1 MFFSTVPLYTSRTL
15 QAILTP
21 KQPQYDAMDQMT
33 VVEHLRFYA
42 RIRGVADIEHNVE
55 AVIKAVGL
63 QAYSS
68 RMAAKL
74 SGGNKRKLSLGIA
87 LIGNPTVLL
96 LDEPSSGMDAAA
108 KRVMWKTLAAVVPG
122 RSLLLTTHSM
132 EEADA
137 LANRAGIMA
146 KRMLAMGTSDHL
158 RRTHGD
164 AYYVHLVMKSAP
176 HTSDDE
182 IRGLRSWVFGH
193 FPGANIE
200 DKTYH
205 GQLRFSVP
213 AERDGVKHETRRDV
227 ADNDEIKG
235 GMSARRNDSGIGSLI
250 AMLEDHREQLKLEH
264 YSVSPT
270 TLDQVFLTIV
280 GKHDVQEE
288 GYAGPKPKR
297 RLMSLWKRT

>member
-1 MFFSTVPLYTSRTL
+1 
-15 QAILTP
+15 
-21 KQPQYDAMDQMT
+21 MDQMT
-33 VVEHLRFYA
+33 VLEHLRFYA
-42 RIRGVADIEHNVE
+42 RVRGVADIEHNVE

-63 QAYSS
+63 QAFAS

-108 KRVMWKTLAAVVPG
+108 KRVMWKTLAAIVPG

-146 KRMLAMGTSDHL
+146 RKMLAIGTSDYL
-158 RRTHGD
+158 RRKHG
-164 AYYVHLVMKSAP
+164 ACYYVHLVMKSAP

-182 IRGLRSWVFGH
+182 IEALESWILAQ

-200 DKTYH
+200 NKTYH
-205 GQLRFSVP
+205 GQIRFSVP
-213 AERDGVKHETRRDV
+213 AQEHTTKEEMQIEIADVDGVSD
-227 ADNDEIKG
+227 ADDMHYG
-235 GMSARRNDSGIGSLI
+235 SGVGSLI
-250 AMLEDHREQLKLEH
+250 TVLEDNRDVLGVEY
-264 YSVSPT
+264 YSVSQT
-270 TLDQVFLTIV
+270 TLDQVFLSIV
-280 GKHDVQEE
+280 EKHNVQEE
-288 GYAGPKPKR
+288 GYVGLKPKR
-297 RLMSLWKRT
+297 NALKRLLRR

>member
-1 MFFSTVPLYTSRTL
+1 MKLTL
-15 QAILTP
+15 S
-21 KQPQYDAMDQMT
+21 AMDQMT
-33 VVEHLRFYA
+33 VLEHLRFYA
-42 RIRGVADIEHNVE
+42 RVRGVQEIEHNVD

-63 QAYSS
+63 QAFSS

-137 LANRAGIMA
+137 LADRAGIMA
-146 KRMLAMGTSDHL
+146 KTMLAMGTSDYL
-158 RRTHGD
+158 RHKHGN
-164 AYYVHLVMKSAP
+164 AFYIHLVMKSAP
-176 HTSDDE
+176 HTSDEE
-182 IRGLRSWVFGH
+182 ITKLRSWVLEK
-193 FPGANIE
+193 FPGADIE

-205 GQLRFSVP
+205 GQIRFSVP
-213 AERDGVKHETRRDV
+213 AKQSPTPTGKSDETGKEEIVD
-227 ADNDEIKG
+227 ADRISG
-235 GMSARRNDSGIGSLI
+235 GSEPAQSQGDGIGSLI
-250 AMLEDHREQLKLEH
+250 MMLEDHREELGLEH

-270 TLDQVFLTIV
+270 TLDQVFLSIV
-280 GKHDVQEE
+280 MKHNVEEE
-288 GYAGPKPKR
+288 GYAGVKPKKDILKGLKGLVGR
-297 RLMSLWKRT
+297 

>member
-1 MFFSTVPLYTSRTL
+1 
-15 QAILTP
+15 
-21 KQPQYDAMDQMT
+21 MDQMT
-33 VVEHLRFYA
+33 VLEHLRFYA
-42 RIRGVADIEHNVE
+42 RVRGVAEIDHNVE
-55 AVIKAVGL
+55 SVIKAVGL
-63 QAYSS
+63 QAFSS

-137 LANRAGIMA
+137 LADRAGIMA
-146 KRMLAMGTSDHL
+146 RRMLAIGTSDHL
-158 RRTHGD
+158 RRKHGNG
-164 AYYVHLVMKSAP
+164 YYMHLVMKSAP
-176 HTSDDE
+176 HTSDEE
-182 IRGLRSWVFGH
+182 IAALESWIKTR

-205 GQLRFSVP
+205 GQVRFSVP
-213 AERDGVKHETRRDV
+213 DAAEDET
-227 ADNDEIKG
+227 EIKG
-235 GMSARRNDSGIGSLI
+235 AGVDEITGEEDMGSGSRIGSFI
-250 AMLEDHREQLKLEH
+250 TILEENKEELGLEH

-280 GKHDVQEE
+280 SKHNVQEE
-288 GYAGPKPKR
+288 GYGGSKPNRGMLKSLLR
-297 RLMSLWKRT
+297 R

>member
-1 MFFSTVPLYTSRTL
+1 
-15 QAILTP
+15 
-21 KQPQYDAMDQMT
+21 MDQMT

-42 RIRGVADIEHNVE
+42 RVRGVADVEHNVK

-63 QAYSS
+63 QAFSS

-96 LDEPSSGMDAAA
+96 LDEPSSGMDAAS

-137 LANRAGIMA
+137 LADRAGIMA
-146 KRMLAMGTSDHL
+146 RRMLAIGTSDNL
-158 RRTHGD
+158 RKRHGD
-164 AYYVHLVMKSAP
+164 GYYIHLVMKSAP
-176 HTSDDE
+176 HTSDEE
-182 IRGLRSWVFGH
+182 IAKLDSWIKER

-205 GQLRFSVP
+205 GQVRFSVP
-213 AERDGVKHETRRDV
+213 AGEDVESERKIPDV
-227 ADNDEIKG
+227 DEIAGNREVGRGSK
-235 GMSARRNDSGIGSLI
+235 IGSFI
-250 AMLEDHREQLKLEH
+250 TTLEENREELGLEH
-264 YSVSPT
+264 YSVSQT

-280 GKHDVQEE
+280 GKNNVEEE
-288 GYAGPKPKR
+288 GYGATKSKT
-297 RLMSLWKRT
+297 SSWKWWQKK